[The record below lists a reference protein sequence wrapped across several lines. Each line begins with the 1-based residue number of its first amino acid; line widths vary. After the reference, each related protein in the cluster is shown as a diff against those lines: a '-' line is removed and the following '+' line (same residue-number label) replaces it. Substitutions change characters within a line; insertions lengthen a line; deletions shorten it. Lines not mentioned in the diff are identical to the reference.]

1 MLLGHNNPKLWLS
14 VNAVVLDLCKITE
27 PRKQQLKVEISH
39 AEKNFKK
46 NFFNLGFKIR

>member
-1 MLLGHNNPKLWLS
+1 MLLGHNILKLWLS

-39 AEKNFKK
+39 AEKNFEKK
-46 NFFNLGFKIR
+46 NFN